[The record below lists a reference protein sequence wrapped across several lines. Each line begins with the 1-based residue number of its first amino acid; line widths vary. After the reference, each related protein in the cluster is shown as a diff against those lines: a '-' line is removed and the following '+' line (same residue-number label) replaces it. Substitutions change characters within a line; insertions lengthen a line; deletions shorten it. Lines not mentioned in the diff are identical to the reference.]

1 MDQLRDFLDAVKESG
16 VAAGHFRGLLFV
28 LIGQPI
34 RQADGTTIST
44 GTSWRGAAAALKLC
58 RWDRLAV
65 QELGLDPADLA
76 PRDRE
81 KYWYTAI
88 SRANLGSSL
97 ARSSAEALALAIAPL
112 GFTIGTSAAE
122 SPVSSD
128 QPM

>member
-88 SRANLGSSL
+88 SRADLGSAQ
-97 ARSSAEALALAIAPL
+97 ARSSAEALARAVAPL
-112 GFTIGTSAAE
+112 GYTIGASGGE
-122 SPVSSD
+122 SPPPVEG
-128 QPM
+128 

>member
-1 MDQLRDFLDAVKESG
+1 MAT
-16 VAAGHFRGLLFV
+16 GHFRGLLFV
-28 LIGQPI
+28 LIGLPI
-34 RQADGTTIST
+34 RRADGTALST
-44 GTSWRGAAAALKLC
+44 GMSWRAAATALKSC

>member
-16 VAAGHFRGLLFV
+16 VAIGHFRGLLFV
-28 LIGQPI
+28 LIGLPI
-34 RQADGTTIST
+34 RRADGTPLST
-44 GTSWRGAAAALKLC
+44 GMSWRAAATALKSS

-88 SRANLGSSL
+88 SRANLGSSQ
-97 ARSSAEALALAIAPL
+97 ARSSAEAFARAVAPL
-112 GFTIGTSAAE
+112 GFTIGDGSAE
-122 SPVSSD
+122 SPVPNE
-128 QPM
+128 QPA